1 MGGCMGYVASKAG
14 VLQLMKTLA
23 TVLAPTGIRFNSIA
37 PGNVPQGRAGDVRDM
52 AGATLFLC
60 GRGGFYCNGALIAEN
75 EPVFQEALNIFKQET
90 DARERSW
97 LSKKYKRNQVKPPES
112 LSAFIEF
119 LYDAD
124 KRVSNSPFLGIMK
137 FVLKAIANHND
148 LIEKVANDLIII
160 VNEIESAN

>member
-1 MGGCMGYVASKAG
+1 MHLSEGKTVDKPEKA
-14 VLQLMKTLA
+14 VDHPPSDAEIVPA
-23 TVLAPTGIRFNSIA
+23 TAESSIPTMTTTMVPSQQDRHNSL
-37 PGNVPQGRAGDVRDM
+37 NK
-52 AGATLFLC
+52 
-60 GRGGFYCNGALIAEN
+60 LIAEN

-124 KRVSNSPFLGIMK
+124 KRLSNSPFRKLYMKVRGSESSIRHLGI
-137 FVLKAIANHND
+137 VVD
-148 LIEKVANDLIII
+148 SI
-160 VNEIESAN
+160 VTLVPDPASTPTGLVCK